1 MSMADTDQ
9 RAFLD
14 VEQSLSGN
22 RWADRLDLRGRNEA
36 LAISQA
42 SGIPEIVGRV
52 LAGRGVT
59 ADTAE
64 GFLAPTLRALMP
76 DPSTLTAMDEA
87 AARIAAAIT
96 AGDHIAIFGDYD
108 VDGAAS
114 AALLARF
121 LAGFGVPHEIYI
133 PDRIFEGYGPNPDA
147 IRQLIENGAKL
158 IVTVDC
164 GSTSFEALETA
175 REMGVDVVVL
185 DHHQLGSELPPAK
198 ALVNPN
204 RQDDLSGLG
213 YLCAAGV
220 VFMTLVAVQRELR
233 GQGQAA
239 NVNLME
245 MLDLVALATVCDVVP
260 LSGLN
265 RAFVVR
271 GLDVLR
277 GSAVKGGNAGLEA
290 LARAAR
296 LDGPAST
303 YHLAFL
309 LGPRINAGGRIGDAA
324 LGSRLLSTEDREQA
338 EQIAAELERLNAERQ
353 RAEAAMLEEAM
364 AEGEAET
371 ARGEGPA
378 VLVTARD
385 GWHPGIVGLLAS
397 RLKDRFSRPAI
408 AIAFDRNGKGT
419 GSGRSISGVDLG
431 AAVRGAVE
439 AGVLEKGGGHAM
451 AAGLTVDQGR
461 LGELRAYME
470 DALAEAVG
478 KARAVHTL
486 KIDAALSARG
496 ATLELVDL
504 LEQAGPYGAGHP
516 QPMLAFPGHTVT
528 GARVVGRV
536 HVSFTLR
543 GSDGASLRAIAF
555 RKANEPMG
563 EALLSGKTSRFH
575 VAGVLGADHWQGRR
589 RIQLRVT
596 DAAIAG

>member
-1 MSMADTDQ
+1 MANPDL

-14 VEQSLSGN
+14 VEHSLSGN
-22 RWADRLDLRGRNEA
+22 RWTDRLDLRGRNEA
-36 LAISQA
+36 LAISQT

-52 LAGRGVT
+52 LAGRGVS
-59 ADTAE
+59 ADEAE
-64 GFLAPTLRALMP
+64 GFLAPTLRDLMP
-76 DPSTLTAMDEA
+76 DPSSLTAMDEA
-87 AARIAAAIT
+87 AVRIAAAIT
-96 AGDHIAIFGDYD
+96 AGERVAIFGDYD

-121 LAGFGVPHEIYI
+121 LTAFGVPHEIYI

-147 IRQLIENGAKL
+147 IRQLIGNGAKL

-164 GSTSFEALETA
+164 GSTSFESLETA

-185 DHHQLGSELPPAK
+185 DHHQLGSELPAAK

-233 GQGQAA
+233 RQGQATGP
-239 NVNLME
+239 NLMQ

-260 LSGLN
+260 LTGLN

-277 GSAVKGGNAGLEA
+277 DGQKGGNAGLEA

-309 LGPRINAGGRIGDAA
+309 LGPRINAGGRVGDAA
-324 LGSRLLSTEDREQA
+324 LGSRLLSTDDREQA

-378 VLVTARD
+378 VLVTARE

-397 RLKDRFSRPAI
+397 RLKERFSRPAI
-408 AIAFDRNGKGT
+408 AIAFDRNGKGS

-451 AAGLTVDQGR
+451 AAGLTVDQGK

-470 DALAEAVG
+470 DALAEAIG
-478 KARAVHTL
+478 KARAVHSL
-486 KIDAALSARG
+486 KVDAALSARA

-528 GARVVGRV
+528 GARVVGRD

-555 RKANEPMG
+555 RKANEPVG
-563 EALLSGKTSRFH
+563 EALLSGKYSRFH
-575 VAGVLGADHWQGRR
+575 VAGVLSADHWQGRR
-589 RIQLRVT
+589 RVQLRVT
-596 DAAIAG
+596 DVAVAT